1 MITLL
6 TDFGLSDYFVPAV
19 KGVIL
24 TVNPEAQ
31 LIDITHDVAAHDIQ
45 EAAFTLGACYHN
57 FPAGTVHVVV
67 VDPGVGSSRR
77 AIVADAGGYFFVGPD
92 NGVFSFVYARESN
105 LRVYHI
111 TNDRYFRHPVS
122 ATFHGRDVFAPV
134 AAHIAR
140 GARPEE
146 IGARIEDYVRFEIPR
161 PRLIETR
168 GVIEGRVIHIDRFG
182 NCVTNFTGAE
192 LKPDEISTSTNI
204 HIGGREVR
212 RFSAFFAEATDRDEL
227 FAYPGSAGFWEIALW
242 RRSAAEFINASRGD
256 MVILVK
262 EGSGEWGMGSGGE

>member
-24 TVNPEAQ
+24 TINPEARI
-31 LIDITHDVAAHDIQ
+31 IDITHDVAAHDIHA
-45 EAAFTLGACYHN
+45 AAFTLGACYHN
-57 FPAGTVHVVV
+57 FPAGTIHVVV

-92 NGVFSFVYARESN
+92 NGVFSFVYVHE
-105 LRVYHI
+105 LKPRVFHI

-122 ATFHGRDVFAPV
+122 ATFHGRDIFAPV

-140 GARPEE
+140 GARLEDL
-146 IGARIEDYVRFEIPR
+146 GAEIEDYVRFEIPR

-168 GVIEGRVIHIDRFG
+168 RGGYSPPASVIEGRVIHIDRFG
-182 NCVTNFTGAE
+182 NCVTNFTSAE
-192 LKPDEISTSTNI
+192 LKPDEIAPSTKI
-204 HIGGREVR
+204 YIGGREVR
-212 RFSAFFAEATDRDEL
+212 RFNAYFAEATDQDDL

-242 RRSAAEFINASRGD
+242 RRSAAEFINAHRGD
-256 MVILVK
+256 EVILAK
-262 EGSGEWGMGSGGE
+262 EGSGE

>member
-24 TVNPEAQ
+24 TINPEVRI
-31 LIDITHDVAAHDIQ
+31 IDITHDVAAHDIQ
-45 EAAFTLGACYHN
+45 AAAFTLGACYHN
-57 FPAGTVHVVV
+57 FPSGTVHVVV

-77 AIVADAGGYFFVGPD
+77 AVVAEAGGYFFVGPD
-92 NGVFSFVYARESN
+92 NGVFSFVYARGPKP
-105 LRVYHI
+105 RVFHI

-140 GARPEE
+140 GTRPEE
-146 IGARIEDYVRFEIPR
+146 IGVEIEDFVRFEIPR
-161 PRLIETR
+161 PRASVEM
-168 GVIEGRVIHIDRFG
+168 IEGSVIHIDRFG
-182 NCVTNFTGAE
+182 NLVTNFTEAE
-192 LKPDEISTSTNI
+192 LKPHKIPPATKI
-204 HIGGREVR
+204 QVGGREVR
-212 RFSAFFAEATDRDEL
+212 RFNAYFAEAGDHEGL

-242 RRSAAEFINASRGD
+242 RRSAAEFINAHRGD
-256 MVILVK
+256 EVTLDWGERVK
-262 EGSGEWGMGSGGE
+262 G

>member
-24 TVNPEAQ
+24 TINPEVRI
-31 LIDITHDVAAHDIQ
+31 IDITHDVAAHDIQ
-45 EAAFTLGACYHN
+45 AAAFTLGACYHN
-57 FPAGTVHVVV
+57 FPSGTIHVVV

-77 AIVADAGGYFFVGPD
+77 AIVAEAGGYIFVGPD

-105 LRVYHI
+105 PRVFHV

-134 AAHIAR
+134 AAHIAG

-146 IGARIEDYVRFEIPR
+146 IGAEIEDYVRFEIPR
-161 PRLIETR
+161 PRVSQ
-168 GVIEGRVIHIDRFG
+168 GVIDGRIIHIDRFG
-182 NCVTNFTGAE
+182 NLVTNFTEAE
-192 LKPDEISTSTNI
+192 LKLSDIGPSTKI
-204 HIGGREVR
+204 HIKERDVR
-212 RFSAFFAEATDRDEL
+212 RFNAYFAEAGAPDNDDL

-242 RRSAAEFINASRGD
+242 RRSAAEFINARRGD
-256 MVILVK
+256 EVILDR
-262 EGSGEWGMGSGGE
+262 GI